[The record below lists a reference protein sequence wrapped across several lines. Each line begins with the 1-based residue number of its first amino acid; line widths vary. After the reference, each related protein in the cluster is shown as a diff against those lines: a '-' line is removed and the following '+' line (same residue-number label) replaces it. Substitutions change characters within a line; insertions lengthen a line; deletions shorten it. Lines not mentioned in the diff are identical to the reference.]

1 MSNSIISAREE
12 QFRKECK
19 VINLTYEYP
28 GYKGIEEWAIITNLS
43 EEELSSKYSEQVA
56 KFIPYIVLSASFG
69 QVRDDYIRNEN
80 KHHMRAVRNGHAFDF
95 SEDTEEHHI
104 DISYNTL
111 EDDIL
116 ANDEICRLREAIMQ
130 LKPIQR
136 ERLVKFFFEGKSSR
150 VIAKEEGVAYS
161 AVDKSIAAAIKNLK
175 NFLE

>member
-69 QVRDDYIRNEN
+69 
-80 KHHMRAVRNGHAFDF
+80 
-95 SEDTEEHHI
+95 
-104 DISYNTL
+104 
-111 EDDIL
+111 
-116 ANDEICRLREAIMQ
+116 
-130 LKPIQR
+130 
-136 ERLVKFFFEGKSSR
+136 
-150 VIAKEEGVAYS
+150 
-161 AVDKSIAAAIKNLK
+161 
-175 NFLE
+175 